1 MALAPDDMGAAE
13 RGTAIRLVAAHR
25 SGDATAFAEIVRTH
39 YPTLLA
45 CARRRLSNA
54 EDAEDA
60 VQEAFLRAYRRLGM
74 FGSGGDWRLGAW
86 LNTILSNVCA
96 DMLARRRPVATLDE
110 WSVHAHADDRPD
122 SAELVSD
129 PVALRAVVE
138 AIAALPAS
146 QRSAFVLRMVNDL
159 PYEEVAGQLGI
170 TEDNARTRVRRARSA
185 LQRFLSTSDAV
196 SGMLA
201 GVPFLLFGSLRSGM
215 RRLFTSANDPAHVA
229 AGSQALSSGAA
240 SASSEAASIA
250 SGPLGTG
257 MQVISQLAS
266 TPVAQAALA
275 ASATGTGRGSAVLG
289 VVAGLAAAGSL
300 SVPAVAN
307 TAAAAPTGASQAA
320 PVLVSAAS
328 TTRPAP
334 TAQATATTSTSA
346 APAAPTSTSPAA
358 SSVSS
363 APATPSWV
371 AVAASAAV
379 NGTVV
384 TADGPP
390 SKPASTPPS
399 TTTGSGTGGSGSTT
413 TTTSTTTTS
422 TTTTT
427 PAAPPSTSIGP
438 AAPPSTPPSSADGG
452 GSTLPIGTC
461 AGVTGFTGVTAP
473 SSVPPLTSDNL
484 KAVMSTGSQS
494 ITSASAP
501 AFDSTG
507 SVSSPGGSAAPVQVK
522 VGTCLAAGG
531 SILAVDMTGTTGA
544 EVQLVGSL
552 VSAPVVISSSGTTGK
567 EAVDYLFRGQV
578 TQVAGPALPGGRLP
592 WNLPSS
598 FVAEVQVQPTDT
610 ASLEVVF
617 LQTIATATSS
627 TSTTATS
634 GTAIGQD
641 SGVSHGTAPVTPTSH
656 AATPASSSTET
667 SSTSQ
672 ATTN

>member
-13 RGTAIRLVAAHR
+13 RGTVIRLVAAHR
-25 SGDATAFAEIVRTH
+25 SGDAGAFAEIVRTH

-45 CARRRLSNA
+45 CARRRLSNTQ
-54 EDAEDA
+54 DAEDA

-96 DMLARRRPVATLDE
+96 DTLARRRPTTTLDE
-110 WSVHAHADDRPD
+110 RSVHAHADDRPD
-122 SAELVSD
+122 AADLVSD
-129 PVALRAVVE
+129 PVALRAVVD

-146 QRSAFVLRMVNDL
+146 QRSAFVLRMVNEL

-201 GVPFLLFGSLRSGM
+201 GVPLLLFGSLRSGM
-215 RRLFTSANDPAHVA
+215 RRLFAGANDPTHVT
-229 AGSQALSSGAA
+229 AGTQALSTGAA
-240 SASSEAASIA
+240 GASSEAVSIA
-250 SGPLGTG
+250 TGPLGTG
-257 MQVISQLAS
+257 MQMISQLAT

-275 ASATGTGRGSAVLG
+275 ASTAGTGRGSAVMG

-300 SVPAVAN
+300 TVPAVAN
-307 TAAAAPTGASQAA
+307 TGATATPPGTTQAA
-320 PVLVSAAS
+320 PVLVSAAA
-328 TTRPAP
+328 TTKPAP
-334 TAQATATTSTSA
+334 ATHPNAATTSTSA
-346 APAAPTSTSPAA
+346 SSAPTSTSTTA
-358 SSVSS
+358 SGVSS

-384 TADGPP
+384 TASTTAP
-390 SKPASTPPS
+390 SKPATTSTTSPPS
-399 TTTGSGTGGSGSTT
+399 TTAPTSTSTGSGGGTA
-413 TTTSTTTTS
+413 TTSPSATS
-422 TTTTT
+422 
-427 PAAPPSTSIGP
+427 PPST
-438 AAPPSTPPSSADGG
+438 APSSSDGG
-452 GSTLPIGTC
+452 TSTLPIGTC
-461 AGVTGFTGVTAP
+461 AGVTGFQGVTAP
-473 SSVPPLTSDNL
+473 TSVPALTSDNL
-484 KAVMSTGSQS
+484 KAVMSTGSQA

-501 AFDSTG
+501 AFSSTG
-507 SVSSPGGSAAPVQVK
+507 SVSAPGGSAAPVQVK

-552 VSAPVVISSSGTTGK
+552 VSAPVVVSSTAKSGK

-578 TQVAGPALPGGRLP
+578 TQIAGPALPGGRLP
-592 WNLPSS
+592 WNLPQS

-617 LQTIATATSS
+617 LQTIATATPAAA
-627 TSTTATS
+627 TTTTTATS
-634 GTAIGQD
+634 GTTTDQN
-641 SGVSHGTAPVTPTSH
+641 SGISHGTAPVTATSGS
-656 AATPASSSTET
+656 ATSASPSTST
-667 SSTSQ
+667 SSTSS
-672 ATTN
+672 TTTPTS